1 MAKSSETGEQKTPK
15 TAKKP
20 AAKKTASNMPWY
32 QRHEK
37 DTWSPEFQI
46 KSIGEKISALQLH
59 LATNKKD
66 YDAQRRLLRL
76 VALRRIHLKYLK
88 NNNLERYL
96 AVSAE
101 TWLKV

>member
-1 MAKSSETGEQKTPK
+1 MAKTSETGDVKAPK

-20 AAKKTASNMPWY
+20 AAKKEVSSSSWY

-37 DTWSPEFQI
+37 DTGSPEFQI
-46 KSIGEKISALQLH
+46 MIIGEKINALQTH
-59 LATNKKD
+59 LASNKKD

-76 VALRRIHLKYLK
+76 VALRRNHLKYLK

-96 AVSAE
+96 IVSAE
-101 TWLKV
+101 TGLKV